1 MDDNEYYSI
10 MNRSSSFVIGQ
21 FLNQQKKKTTAKGS
35 NNPKSFTK
43 LEQYQGRDDAEM
55 LFEKNE
61 NYKK

>member
-1 MDDNEYYSI
+1 MDDKEYYSI
-10 MNRSSSFVIGQ
+10 MNRTSSFVIGQ
-21 FLNQQKKKTTAKGS
+21 FLKQNKKTGKSSEHT
-35 NNPKSFTK
+35 KSFTK